1 MKHGCLAISGLGLIS
16 LFVFGVTLEAV
27 NDPKELTAIPFTI
40 RDFLTY
46 GLVVLAILALVRVTR
61 RQDLRKKVL
70 GKWTSVVMLEGE
82 RFRTALRI
90 DPNGHAEFDTK
101 GKIGGSDKSSRISVQ
116 WQLSDERTLHFIGT
130 QSFTWKLLKLNSLSM
145 TTTATGEA
153 GSPVHWAKHPK
164 INTKA
169 LLLVAAAILLP
180 IVIALS
186 IPRSGPT
193 HAIAEDPQWVVPSN
207 TAHKGHR

>member
-46 GLVVLAILALVRVTR
+46 GLVVLAILSLVRLTR
-61 RQDLRKKVL
+61 KQDPRKRL
-70 GKWTSVVMLEGE
+70 PGKWTSVLMLEGE

-90 DPNGHAEFDTK
+90 DRDGSAQIDTV
-101 GKIGGSDKSSRISVQ
+101 GKIGGSEESAQIRAQ
-116 WQLSDERTLHFIGT
+116 WQLSDDRTLRFVGT
-130 QSFTWKLLKLNSLSM
+130 QCLTWKILKFNSFGM
-145 TTTATGEA
+145 TTAATGE
-153 GSPVHWAKHPK
+153 SSPPVHWVKHPR
-164 INTKA
+164 INTTA

-180 IVIALS
+180 LVIALS
-186 IPRSGPT
+186 LPRSGPA
-193 HAIAEDPQWVVPSN
+193 HAIAEDPQFVPPS
-207 TAHKGHR
+207 ASSHDH